1 YSPPHALTALHSF
14 PTRRSS
20 DLLQRQG
27 KTTCLITGD
36 NTITAAAIAQ
46 QAGIPKEN
54 VFAEIRPEQKAEMVK
69 QLQQRGECVAFVGD
83 GINDAPAL
91 EQADL
96 GIAVAKASDVAREAA
111 DIILLKS
118 DVQAIPEA
126 IGLAQ
131 ATLRTIKQNWFWAFF

>member
-46 QAGIPKEN
+46 QVGIPKEN

-69 QLQQRGECVAFVGD
+69 QLQQRGERVAFVGD
-83 GINDAPAL
+83 GRSEEHTSELQSPY
-91 EQADL
+91 DL
-96 GIAVAKASDVAREAA
+96 VCR
-111 DIILLKS
+111 LL
-118 DVQAIPEA
+118 
-126 IGLAQ
+126 L
-131 ATLRTIKQNWFWAFF
+131 